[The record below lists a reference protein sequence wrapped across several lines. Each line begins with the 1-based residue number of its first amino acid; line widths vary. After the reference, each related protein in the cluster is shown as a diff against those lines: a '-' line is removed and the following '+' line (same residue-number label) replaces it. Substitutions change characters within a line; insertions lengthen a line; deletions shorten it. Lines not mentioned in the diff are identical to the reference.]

1 MSRIHV
7 DQGTV
12 TIKVK
17 DATYYVKQNFAP
29 SIQVFK
35 AEVPARKRRGIPETF
50 FSNGPVERIVSLLG
64 ANRCNVVNVRLA
76 SGIEITSKE
85 RDLLTEVVGPDF
97 YFSRSATDYRPSD
110 LPLNDPE
117 IALGYQVVL
126 DTIVRNWDDGEKNMA
141 WVEGIPV
148 WFDFGASLDPR
159 CQNVFRF
166 ILKLEEARSL
176 GRVSAIVTYFMDY
189 TRRRSQILKNAI
201 GVFAAVPMQELR
213 TILDISQVQIP
224 AFFGEY
230 VANNIKQVSEDIDT
244 IRGAFLR
251 ELVAGR
257 HGYL

>member
-12 TIKVK
+12 TIRVK

-126 DTIVRNWDDGEKNMA
+126 DTIVRNWDDGDA
-141 WVEGIPV
+141 
-148 WFDFGASLDPR
+148 
-159 CQNVFRF
+159 
-166 ILKLEEARSL
+166 
-176 GRVSAIVTYFMDY
+176 
-189 TRRRSQILKNAI
+189 
-201 GVFAAVPMQELR
+201 
-213 TILDISQVQIP
+213 
-224 AFFGEY
+224 
-230 VANNIKQVSEDIDT
+230 
-244 IRGAFLR
+244 
-251 ELVAGR
+251 
-257 HGYL
+257 

>member
-1 MSRIHV
+1 MSRIQV
-7 DQGTV
+7 NQGTV
-12 TIKVK
+12 TFKVK

-76 SGIEITSKE
+76 SDMDLTEKE
-85 RDLLTEVVGPDF
+85 RDLLTEAVGPNF
-97 YFSRSATDYRPSD
+97 YFSRSATDYKPKD

-117 IALGYQVVL
+117 IALGYQVIL
-126 DTIVRNWDDGEKNMA
+126 DTIVRNWDDGDRNMA

-148 WFDFGASLDPR
+148 WYDFGASLDPR

-166 ILKLEEARSL
+166 IMKLEEARNL

-189 TRRRSQILKNAI
+189 TRRRSQILKRAI
-201 GVFAAVPMQELR
+201 ATFSAVPKLEIR
-213 TILDISQVQIP
+213 TILNVSKVEIP

-230 VANNIKQVSEDIDT
+230 VANNIKQISEDIDI

-257 HGYL
+257 QGYL